1 MKDRVKFS
9 TKRLKKRKMFCGR
22 GLQNQKIKQIGVNT
36 SKNRN
41 SSIANSEFLI

>member
-9 TKRLKKRKMFCGR
+9 TKRLKKRKMFCGS
-22 GLQNQKIKQIGVNT
+22 LQNQKIKQIGVNT

-41 SSIANSEFLI
+41 SSIANSEFLM